1 MLTSPNRQARSRRD
15 TPIPLAGAALVN
27 VKFCEVAMIH
37 FVCPRCRSG
46 CAVEEEEGGKKT
58 TCRSCGKT
66 MVARRRAGAAPHH
79 VPRGGGERPKQAGKG
94 RSSVALR
101 RMAAIQTLWRVGL
114 QVVGTTPGQVMT
126 GYFF

>member
-1 MLTSPNRQARSRRD
+1 
-15 TPIPLAGAALVN
+15 
-27 VKFCEVAMIH
+27 
-37 FVCPRCRSG
+37 
-46 CAVEEEEGGKKT
+46 
-58 TCRSCGKT
+58 
-66 MVARRRAGAAPHH
+66 MVAPRRVGAAPHH

-126 GYFF
+126 GYFFFGLGRIFLAASFICRAVEDKAGREEGG